1 MSTKKKLLEEMEGSE
16 DAPMATSDEEEEK
29 KEKKQKKDEKMTKN
43 KEKDAMK
50 NIDENTQD
58 EAIDNEL
65 KPQSSNKPDP
75 DREKQDQT
83 SQGSM
88 KLIEQ
93 LLLENSELRKTNEDN
108 ISDIGKLN
116 ELVNSITKDSKGAD
130 YANRRLCDKMED
142 QEAKISALK
151 EENKALT
158 KRVIDLENDVR
169 LLNAKLNSYE
179 STQKAEVAANLE
191 AKVLADIEARFE
203 AKLKTQQ
210 KDLESKMEA
219 LTKKVGSL
227 DLKEDK

>member
-1 MSTKKKLLEEMEGSE
+1 MSEGEKALIKEAESKDVEMGS
-16 DAPMATSDEEEEK
+16 DQEEEK
-29 KEKKQKKDEKMTKN
+29 IEASKKKTDDKQIFDSETNSYFEDEDN
-43 KEKDAMK
+43 GPG
-50 NIDENTQD
+50 
-58 EAIDNEL
+58 EALGGSQIPKSEVDM
-65 KPQSSNKPDP
+65 
-75 DREKQDQT
+75 QDQT

-108 ISDIGKLN
+108 ISEIGKLN
-116 ELVNSITKDSKGAD
+116 EMVDSITKDSQGAD
-130 YANRRLCDKMED
+130 YANRSLCNKIED

-158 KRVIDLENDVR
+158 KRVIKLENDVR
-169 LLNAKLNSYE
+169 LLNAKLKCYE